1 MPSLPSLPSIPIP
14 PIIATLFSNFPLIT
28 YEAPPTSIPAPSLPT
43 LWLLGPLLPS
53 LTTSSNSK
61 KVLESLDPYCRILQS
76 LARFLSTSST
86 GEEQQEF
93 EVRWMKNEY
102 GVVGGRLP
110 NLHLPDGSLLG
121 KDEKGLNE
129 YFKDPKKWRLNAGNS
144 IALVEEQKSLS
155 YEAFEIL
162 VRKTLLPAVLS
173 LAYFSE
179 KKSSSSTS
187 SKKVIEED
195 DNIPYLSSWVAWY
208 DSIVKKQ
215 SRVDEVKLLSS
226 SRKGVLDLE
235 EVERVGIE
243 TIGTLEIKFR
253 EDAYGAEGWFGGSV
267 YVS

>member
-43 LWLLGPLLPS
+43 LWLLGPPPTS
-53 LTTSSNSK
+53 TISSPTSS

-76 LARFLSTSST
+76 LARFLSSST
-86 GEEQQEF
+86 GGEEQQGY
-93 EVRWMKNEY
+93 EVRWMENEY

-121 KDEKGLNE
+121 RDEKGLNE
-129 YFKDPKKWRLNAGNS
+129 YFKDPKKWRLNAGDTTT
-144 IALVEEQKSLS
+144 LVEEQKSLS
-155 YEAFEIL
+155 YEAFEVL
-162 VRKTLLPAVLS
+162 VQKTLLPAVLS

-179 KKSSSSTS
+179 KKSSNTS
-187 SKKVIEED
+187 SKKVIEEED
-195 DNIPYLSSWVAWY
+195 SLPYLSSWVAWY

-215 SRVDEVKLLSS
+215 ARVDEVKLLSS
-226 SRKGVLDLE
+226 SKKGVLDLE

-253 EDAYGAEGWFGGSV
+253 EDAYGAEGWFGGAV
-267 YVS
+267 YV